1 MCISVDPASWSQL
14 VLDEAFDPSSEEAQ
28 LYLAKFCT
36 DLFDQE
42 FASVVQ
48 SDYTCSMQQF
58 DLWLQEQAV
67 SAEPEAIYTEHCAST
82 TSLPV
87 PPENF
92 NACMI
97 GYTKLVGDTTVLA
110 RNGVVTVMYYPFM
123 SRVRYVDFQDILD
136 KEWNL
141 IESWMNRQAKM
152 APSGINNFYFTSFD
166 FWWYDTNG
174 QMLLTT
180 YGSAGIALVA
190 AAAVV
195 LVASRSFTLTFFSVF
210 TIAYVLTS
218 VTATLVSLGWTL
230 GFLESICFGTFHV
243 LCINVIVWVAENCS

>member
-1 MCISVDPASWSQL
+1 LWGVAVKNTMCISVDPASWSQL

-42 FASVVQ
+42 FASLVH

-58 DLWLQEQAV
+58 DLWLQEQAA
-67 SAEPEAIYTEHCAST
+67 STEPEAIYAEHCGSA

-87 PPENF
+87 PSENF
-92 NACMI
+92 HACMV

-110 RNGVVTVMYYPFM
+110 RNGIVTVMYYPFM
-123 SRVRYVDFQDILD
+123 SLD
-136 KEWNL
+136 KEWKL
-141 IESWMNRQAKM
+141 IESWMNRQATM
-152 APSGINNFYFTSFD
+152 APPGINNYYFTSFD

-174 QMLLTT
+174 QMLKTT

-190 AAAVV
+190 AAIVV

-230 GFLESICFGTFHV
+230 GFLESICFGTFFCCV
-243 LCINVIVWVAENCS
+243 